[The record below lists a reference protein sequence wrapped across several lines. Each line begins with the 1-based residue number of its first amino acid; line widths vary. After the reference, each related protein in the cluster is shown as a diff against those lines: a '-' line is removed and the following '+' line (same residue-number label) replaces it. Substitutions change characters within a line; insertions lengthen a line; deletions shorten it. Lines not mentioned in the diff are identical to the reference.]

1 MAQDHNPREAA
12 SRFFGSLPYRPV
24 AGEQIELWYLS
35 VDRLVHGTEFFAD
48 IETAARRAAAL
59 APTCH
64 VLVGTRPL
72 TKAASGDARSRLL
85 ASWTLMDWH
94 ARLPEDFIVK
104 LADEPL
110 PTWVEIGSRR
120 LDGGFTGVT
129 AAYYYPDRCSVPE
142 RVWREAETFPSRRN
156 NGVGGWLG
164 RL

>member
-12 SRFFGSLPYRPV
+12 SRFFGSLSYRMV
-24 AGEQIELWYLS
+24 AGEQIELRYLS
-35 VDRLVHGTEFFAD
+35 VDQLEHDTEYFED
-48 IETAARRAAAL
+48 LETAARRAAAL
-59 APTCH
+59 ATTCH

-72 TKAASGDARSRLL
+72 TKAASGEAQSRLL
-85 ASWTLMDWH
+85 ACWTLMDWH

-104 LADEPL
+104 LTDEPL

-129 AAYYYPDRCSVPE
+129 ASYYYPDRCSVPE
-142 RVWREAETFPSRRN
+142 RIRSEAETFLLRSQ
-156 NGVGGWLG
+156 NGVGGWRG